1 MVNMPKQKFM
11 MPSLLQ
17 NPLIYL
23 AILFFFAFIMDVLL
37 ITPDDLIPV
46 IGAIDE
52 MLLLIFAVLSLF
64 AAIFSPLLAMKRG
77 KKRN

>member
-23 AILFFFAFIMDVLL
+23 AILLFFAFIMDVLL

-77 KKRN
+77 KKRK

>member
-11 MPSLLQ
+11 APSFLQ

-23 AILFFFAFIMDVLL
+23 AILLFFAFIMDVLL

-77 KKRN
+77 KKRK